1 MNKEEGGNQAKK
13 AERSSSVPND
23 QQQQH
28 RNATPLSHTPS
39 DAGAATTGDSSS
51 PPDSRRMPAHPLG
64 VRDALGAVSTGGT
77 IGVFVR
83 RGALRQKNVY
93 EVRGHKFIG
102 RFFRQPTFCSHC
114 KDFLW

>member
-1 MNKEEGGNQAKK
+1 MNREEGAAKK

-23 QQQQH
+23 QQV
-28 RNATPLSHTPS
+28 RNSYMADGGGDAHSP
-39 DAGAATTGDSSS
+39 AGARKTHTI
-51 PPDSRRMPAHPLG
+51 G
-64 VRDALGAVSTGGT
+64 VREALGAVSTGGAVG
-77 IGVFVR
+77 IFVR
-83 RGALRQKNVY
+83 RGALRQKNVH